1 MLDIVTITD
10 FQSPSTDDKVQVYIS
25 GTLHGDEVIGPQV
38 AYYLLEYLL
47 TNYLHDPEV
56 THMLKTRE
64 IIITPM
70 TNAVGYYNQEREER
84 INQLHENVR
93 GNKARREDRRVP
105 YSVDI
110 NRDFPYNVLGSE
122 ECLNTIAGRVIH

>member
-1 MLDIVTITD
+1 
-10 FQSPSTDDKVQVYIS
+10 
-25 GTLHGDEVIGPQV
+25 
-38 AYYLLEYLL
+38 
-47 TNYLHDPEV
+47 
-56 THMLKTRE
+56 MLKTRE

>member
-1 MLDIVTITD
+1 
-10 FQSPSTDDKVQVYIS
+10 
-25 GTLHGDEVIGPQV
+25 
-38 AYYLLEYLL
+38 
-47 TNYLHDPEV
+47 
-56 THMLKTRE
+56 MLKTRE

-84 INQLHENVR
+84 INQLHESVR